1 MELMK
6 IILIMHLE
14 YQIAMS
20 TWINSW
26 TRSNFSRR
34 HDPVFFQSTVRRW
47 LAKTR
52 QKNITRNMYR
62 LIFHD
67 AGFVTLLL
75 IVLTAKIYFEARI

>member
-6 IILIMHLE
+6 IILTMHLE

-52 QKNITRNMYR
+52 QKNITRNLYR
-62 LIFHD
+62 R
-67 AGFVTLLL
+67 FVTLLL